1 MQNLKFKKILDT
13 LSEGNTRF
21 VSGRSKG
28 PDTSPAHRKTLLMG
42 QRPMAAVVS
51 CADSRVSPEI
61 IFDQGLGDLFILRT
75 AGNLVDQLELES
87 IDYAVRHLSV
97 SVVLIL
103 GHTHCG
109 AVTAV
114 SGLKEIAPDDGK
126 IANLLK
132 PAIENAHHF
141 SQDPIEGAVLANV
154 TRTVSRLNQM
164 EQFATLVAEQTL
176 LICGA
181 IYHLENGKVRFI

>member
-1 MQNLKFKKILDT
+1 MENLKFKEILNT
-13 LSEGNTRF
+13 LSEGNARF
-21 VSGRSKG
+21 VSGRYKG
-28 PDTSPAHRKTLLMG
+28 PDTSPAHRKSLLKG
-42 QRPMAAVVS
+42 QRPMAAMVA

-61 IFDQGLGDLFILRT
+61 IFDQGLGDLFIVRT
-75 AGNLVDQLELES
+75 AGNILDQLEIES
-87 IDYAVRHLSV
+87 IAYSVRHLAV
-97 SVVLIL
+97 PVVLIL

-109 AVTAV
+109 AVTAAA
-114 SGLKEIAPDDGK
+114 GLKKITPDNGK
-126 IANLLK
+126 IANFLK

-164 EQFATLVAEQTL
+164 EQFATLVAKQTL

-181 IYHLENGKVRFI
+181 IYHLEDGKVRFI

>member
-1 MQNLKFKKILDT
+1 MQNSKHKEILDT
-13 LSEGNTRF
+13 LSEGNARF
-21 VSGRSKG
+21 FTGRFKG
-28 PDTSPAHRKTLLMG
+28 PDTSSEHRKNLLMG

-75 AGNLVDQLELES
+75 AGNLVDQLGLES

-109 AVTAV
+109 AVTAAK
-114 SGLKEIAPDDGK
+114 GLKEITPDDGK
-126 IANLLK
+126 IAKLLK

-154 TRTVSRLNQM
+154 TRTVSRLNQT
-164 EQFATLVAEQTL
+164 EQFETLVAEQTL

-181 IYHLENGKVRFI
+181 IYHLGNGKVSFI